1 MPPQPGTEDH
11 HQMLN
16 KYRFFRESFYLV
28 GKYIHQGIGQNTSR
42 KANPT
47 SGEVGQM
54 KETLGQ
60 QDAYRHGNDETSQSD
75 LLLPVLALCSGLM
88 EPDTFMRDNIVNHR
102 GVNNDEKNAV
112 TSNTRRN
119 LKKKP

>member
-60 QDAYRHGNDETSQSD
+60 QDAYRHGNDETSRRGYAD
-75 LLLPVLALCSGLM
+75 KFLLNVLCKVLVCV
-88 EPDTFMRDNIVNHR
+88 EN
-102 GVNNDEKNAV
+102 
-112 TSNTRRN
+112 
-119 LKKKP
+119 